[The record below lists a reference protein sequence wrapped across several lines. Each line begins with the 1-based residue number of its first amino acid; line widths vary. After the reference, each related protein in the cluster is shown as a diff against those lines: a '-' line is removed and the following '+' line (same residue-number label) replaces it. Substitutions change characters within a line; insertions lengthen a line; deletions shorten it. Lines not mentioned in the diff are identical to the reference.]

1 MRRPYVTK
9 ATLLLLPALL
19 SGCIYSSQVKKVP
32 VEPPKEFSAARQA
45 GEAPDPSRWW
55 RLFATPQLDRLVR
68 QALVHNMDLE
78 AARAR
83 VDQARASLMLAGAG
97 WYPRVS
103 AKGDVGYSQSSM
115 QLPALTPG
123 GEATTKEI
131 TRETYT
137 LSLGVSYEVDLWGK
151 VRFAHKAAKQDL
163 KATEEDLAAARIS
176 VAAQLADAYFLAVEL
191 RSQIRLLDRTIKNR
205 QAHLELVKRRYEEGM
220 VTALDIY
227 QAEENMARARAQ
239 RTSYVRRLRTT
250 EHAVAVLVGQFPK
263 NGLTGTLD
271 RLPRQVRDVPP
282 GLPAQLLLRRPDLRA
297 AHARLM
303 AADSRVGQ
311 AVAGHYPS
319 LTLSASVGAAFDPT
333 SLLWSLLG
341 SLTAPIFEGMRIK
354 AQVDQNKALL
364 RLSVA
369 TYKTTLLRAV
379 REVEDALANGQS
391 LQRRA
396 VFLER
401 RVDASQKALRLSTE
415 QYTQGLI
422 SYLAVLTAENST
434 YTARSELISARR
446 ELISSRIQLARA
458 LGGGWSPGKKTPPK
472 KEAPA
477 RATGEPNA
485 R

>member
-1 MRRPYVTK
+1 MSTPRDRPLTL
-9 ATLLLLPALL
+9 ALLALLLT
-19 SGCIYSSQVKKVP
+19 GCVYSSQVKKVP
-32 VEPPKEFSAARQA
+32 LEPPKKFASSSQA
-45 GEAPDPSRWW
+45 GEAPDPGSWW
-55 RLFATPQLDRLVR
+55 RLFATPQLDRLVG
-68 QALVHNMDLE
+68 QALKRNLDLE

-103 AKGDVGYSQSSM
+103 AKGEVGYSQSSM

-123 GEATTKEI
+123 GESTKKDI
-131 TRETYT
+131 TRESYN

-151 VRFAHKAAKQDL
+151 VRFGHKAAKHDL

-176 VAAQLADAYFLAVEL
+176 IAAQLADAYFLAVEL
-191 RSQIRLLDRTIKNR
+191 RSQIRLLDHTVNNR
-205 QAHLELVKRRYEEGM
+205 EAHLKMVRRRYREGM

-227 QAEENMARARAQ
+227 QAEESLARARAQ
-239 RTSYVRRLRTT
+239 RTSFLRRLRTT

-263 NGLTGTLD
+263 EGISGTLD
-271 RLPRQVRDVPP
+271 RLPQQVKDVPP

-297 AHARLM
+297 AHLRLL

-319 LTLSASVGAAFDPT
+319 LTLSASIGASFDPT
-333 SLLWSLLG
+333 SLLWNLLG

-354 AQVDQNKALL
+354 AQVNQKKALL
-364 RLSVA
+364 RLQLA
-369 TYKTTLLRAV
+369 TYKTTLLKAV

-391 LQRRA
+391 LQRRV

-401 RVDASQKALRLSTE
+401 RVEASRRALRLSTE
-415 QYTQGLI
+415 QYTQGLV
-422 SYLAVLTAENST
+422 SYLVVLSAQNST

-458 LGGGWSPGKKTPPK
+458 LGGGWSPSTMKKAPPRK
-472 KEAPA
+472 S
-477 RATGEPNA
+477 TGGPNA
-485 R
+485 G